1 MASVILPLAHRFR
14 QLRKPRGEIGVAK
27 GASGECD
34 LATENENVP
43 SLSKGLRY
51 GERRSFA
58 EGSQWWS

>member
-1 MASVILPLAHRFR
+1 MASVILRPAHRFR

-43 SLSKGLRY
+43 SLSKGLRVR
-51 GERRSFA
+51 GGVA
-58 EGSQWWS
+58 MVVVTGALK